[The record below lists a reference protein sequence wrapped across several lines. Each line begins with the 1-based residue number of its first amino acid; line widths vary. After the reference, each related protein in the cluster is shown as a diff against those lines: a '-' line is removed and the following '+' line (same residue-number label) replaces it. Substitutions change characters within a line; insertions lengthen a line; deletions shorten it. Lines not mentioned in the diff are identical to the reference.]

1 MKLINLKGND
11 YAPVD
16 ERLRA
21 FHKQYPN
28 SSIQTKI
35 EFKDKFVVAYATVTP
50 DVEKPNRI
58 FNGSSFGMI
67 DKEKAFEKLETVAV
81 GRALAFA
88 GFLAD
93 GKIASFEEMEKFFE
107 GEDQEVSLNNQ
118 PSLNQKTN
126 LVETISGNMKV
137 CPKCNSEHNGKYPK
151 CFNCFLAE
159 KNGTTISKKQV
170 EATVEATNEIKMED
184 VYPF

>member
-107 GEDQEVSLNNQ
+107 GENQEVSLSQSNS
-118 PSLNQKTN
+118 P
-126 LVETISGNMKV
+126 VETINSDMKV
-137 CPKCNSEHNGKYPK
+137 CPKCNNKHNGKYPK
-151 CFNCFLAE
+151 CFNCFLTE
-159 KNGTTISKKQV
+159 KNGATTIKK
-170 EATVEATNEIKMED
+170 EEPLNEIKLED